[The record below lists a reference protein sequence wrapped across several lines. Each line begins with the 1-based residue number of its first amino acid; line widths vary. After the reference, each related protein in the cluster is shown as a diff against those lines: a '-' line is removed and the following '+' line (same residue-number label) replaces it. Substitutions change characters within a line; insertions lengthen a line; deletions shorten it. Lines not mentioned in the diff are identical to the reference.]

1 MQRTGTPFDSSV
13 VLFLRRNRLR
23 EIIIAYQRT
32 AERRLVAGWCVC
44 VCVCVCVCACVWTD
58 PSMRT
63 VAGYHTPE
71 VDAVTTEAPG
81 TACGMHEENPV
92 HAHLVWLEEQKVQL

>member
-1 MQRTGTPFDSSV
+1 
-13 VLFLRRNRLR
+13 
-23 EIIIAYQRT
+23 
-32 AERRLVAGWCVC
+32 
-44 VCVCVCVCACVWTD
+44 
-58 PSMRT
+58 MRT

-92 HAHLVWLEEQKVQL
+92 HAHLVWLEEQKVQVGPRLDKVRAPFEL

>member
-1 MQRTGTPFDSSV
+1 MEAGGSS
-13 VLFLRRNRLR
+13 LLLS
-23 EIIIAYQRT
+23 
-32 AERRLVAGWCVC
+32 AGWLPAGVC
-44 VCVCVCVCACVWTD
+44 VCVCVWTD

-81 TACGMHEENPV
+81 NSCGMHEENPV
-92 HAHLVWLEEQKVQL
+92 DAHLVWLEEQKVQLCEF

>member
-1 MQRTGTPFDSSV
+1 MESTILVKQLHASRQQQRTT
-13 VLFLRRNRLR
+13 
-23 EIIIAYQRT
+23 
-32 AERRLVAGWCVC
+32 ERRLVAGWCV
-44 VCVCVCVCACVWTD
+44 CVWTD

-81 TACGMHEENPV
+81 NSCGMHEENPV